1 MSAIKSSSEGPS
13 SSVLLN
19 DVFSVGVGVEDDGV
33 ASERTQVLRAG
44 ANALLLAGL
53 IRRIFDTTAVFD
65 ILSSS
70 VSSFSLTLSTD
81 EGLDGRSG

>member
-1 MSAIKSSSEGPS
+1 MKSSSEGPS

-19 DVFSVGVGVEDDGV
+19 DGFGVEDDGV

-53 IRRIFDTTAVFD
+53 IRRILDTTAVFD
-65 ILSSS
+65 IFLYLS
-70 VSSFSLTLSTD
+70 FALALSTD
-81 EGLDGRSG
+81 EGPGGRNVRWSG